1 MRSKLLGKRKRQRPS
16 YLHDFLDDQ
25 DDVGEQDQHDYDYQ
39 DKDEE
44 LSKTPSKSTVKS
56 EALKFS
62 DVDRSVVNVEG
73 EEERC
78 CLCNEQVSSNTGSVI

>member
-25 DDVGEQDQHDYDYQ
+25 DDVVDQDHDCQ
-39 DKDEE
+39 DKDEG
-44 LSKTPSKSTVKS
+44 LSITPRKSTVKS
-56 EALKFS
+56 EAQKFS

-73 EEERC
+73 EEGRC
-78 CLCNEQVSSNTGSVI
+78 CLCNEQVSSNTGSII

>member
-1 MRSKLLGKRKRQRPS
+1 MRPKLLGKRKRQRPS
-16 YLHDFLDDQ
+16 YLHDFLDDPDEVDDQ
-25 DDVGEQDQHDYDYQ
+25 DHDYQ

-44 LSKTPSKSTVKS
+44 LSITPSKSTVKS
-56 EALKFS
+56 EAQKFS

-73 EEERC
+73 EEGRC